1 MKGDF
6 SRDSFDAFKRFTRV
20 LQQQGRVQL
29 DADWNEQVAIFWH
42 YLRAL
47 TRGLT
52 GPFSGAEDKCGFG
65 LFASGDFDDPNS
77 ALGKELSAEE
87 KNRLKAMLKNQ
98 DDFLIG
104 PGEYFVDGF
113 LCENDDYFA
122 YSKQPD
128 LQPPTLQSNV
138 KSDVLIFLDV
148 WERHITFV
156 EDDSIREVALGG
168 ADTATRA
175 KLVMQVRHFELPGA
189 IKNSEDVHKNWNDL
203 VNGWRHKNRGHLKA
217 KAKETLNTES
227 DSCVTSPDSGYRGA
241 ENHLYRVE
249 IHRGGVAGATA
260 GENGPTL
267 KWSRENGAVIFPI
280 VSAVESETVSLANL
294 DLDPRSRLEVGDWIE
309 IVDDD
314 YVLDNRAEPLLRVEK
329 ILAGSSQVMLSGLP
343 TSKVGKDLKKHPLLR
358 RWDQRAG
365 GLELQD
371 DGSAAVKEGNCGK
384 DWLVLEDGIQIQFN
398 LAHPENHY
406 CTGDYWLIPA
416 RTAIGDVVWP
426 QLEGEPK
433 AMPPRGIEH
442 HYAPLGIISFESG
455 ALEVKADCRPKFK
468 ARTSDC

>member
-6 SRDSFDAFKRFTRV
+6 SRDSFDPLKHFTRV
-20 LQQQGRVQL
+20 LQQQGRIQL
-29 DADWNEQVAIFWH
+29 DSDWNEQVAITWH

-77 ALGKELSAEE
+77 AFGKGLSSEE
-87 KNRLKAMLKNQ
+87 KDRLKAMLTNQ

-128 LQPPTLQSNV
+128 LQPPALQSNV
-138 KSDVLIFLDV
+138 KSDVLVFLDV

-168 ADTATRA
+168 PDTATRA
-175 KLVMQVRHFELPGA
+175 KLVTQVRHVELPDT
-189 IKNSEDVHKNWNDL
+189 IKSSEDVHQNWNDL
-203 VNGWRHKNRGHLKA
+203 VDGWRHKNRGHLKV
-217 KAKETLNTES
+217 KAKETLNT
-227 DSCVTSPDSGYRGA
+227 DSGYRGA

-249 IHRGGVAGATA
+249 IHRGGVAGAAA
-260 GENGPTL
+260 GENGPTF
-267 KWSRENGAVIFPI
+267 KWSRENGAIIFPI
-280 VSAVESETVSLANL
+280 VSPVGSETVSLANL
-294 DLDPRSRLEVGDWIE
+294 DLDARRGLEVGDWVE

-314 YVLDNRAEPLLRVEK
+314 YVLDNRADPLLRIEK
-329 ILAGSSQVMLSGLP
+329 ILIGSSQVALSGVP
-343 TSKVGKDLKKHPLLR
+343 TSNVGKDLKKHPYLR
-358 RWDQRAG
+358 RWDQKAG
-365 GLELQD
+365 GLELQN
-371 DGSAAVKEGNCGK
+371 DGSAAVKEGNCDK
-384 DWLVLEDGIQIQFN
+384 DWLELEDGIQIQFN
-398 LAHPENHY
+398 SADPANHY
-406 CTGDYWLIPA
+406 RTGDYWLIPA
-416 RTAIGDVVWP
+416 RTAAGDVVWP
-426 QLEGEPK
+426 QSDGGPK

-442 HYAPLGIISFESG
+442 HYAPLGIISYESG
-455 ALEVKADCRPKFK
+455 ALKVKADCRPKLK
-468 ARTSDC
+468 PATEI